1 MGSSP
6 ISGEIQFCPFN
17 LLSTVHFAIE
27 EKLALMY
34 GNQHD
39 KFHLGPT
46 EERSFFQIP
55 TGCNRLFK

>member
-1 MGSSP
+1 MGHGYRAKSN
-6 ISGEIQFCPFN
+6 FV
-17 LLSTVHFAIE
+17 LLLPTVHFAIE
-27 EKLALMY
+27 EKLDLMC
-34 GNQHD
+34 GNRHD